1 MSGEKKLDPRLRR
14 HLQSLKRAGLEYVS
28 ASRFAAPLDDLAA
41 AMPEPESRI
50 EEGRASST
58 ATKQQE
64 TPTMLFGAELQRA
77 SAPTPLSSS
86 AKDESL
92 AILAAEVAQC
102 VRCPELVASR
112 SRTVFADGGSHAEI
126 CFVGEAP
133 GADEDE
139 QGVPFVGRAGQL
151 LTDMIVKGLK
161 LSRRDVYICNVI
173 KCRPEGNRNPTW
185 QEMTN
190 CQLHLERQL
199 DIIQPKVVV
208 ALGKHA
214 AAFLMGRKPEQT
226 PIGKLRGHWTEYR
239 GIPVMPTW
247 HPAYI
252 LRGGPNPPSKREF
265 WNDMKEVMRK
275 IGRPVD

>member
-1 MSGEKKLDPRLRR
+1 MNRPKKIDPRLRR

-28 ASRFAAPLDDLAA
+28 ASRLAVPLDELLA
-41 AMPEPESRI
+41 
-50 EEGRASST
+50 
-58 ATKQQE
+58 E
-64 TPTMLFGAELQRA
+64 TPTAEP
-77 SAPTPLSSS
+77 PTPTTSESPEESVPTKLFNDPKPAAKPPVASVSN
-86 AKDESL
+86 KDEAL
-92 AILAAEVAQC
+92 AILAAEVAEC

-133 GADEDE
+133 GADEDAT
-139 QGVPFVGRAGQL
+139 GVPFVGRAGQL

-161 LSRRDVYICNVI
+161 MSRQDVYICNVI

-185 QEMTN
+185 DEMTN
-190 CQLHLERQL
+190 CQTHLERQL
-199 DIIQPKVVV
+199 EIVKPKVIV
-208 ALGKHA
+208 ALGKHSC
-214 AAFLMGRKPEQT
+214 AFLMGRKPEQT
-226 PIGKLRGHWTEYR
+226 PIGKLRGHWTEYQ

-252 LRGGPNPPSKREF
+252 LRGGPSGPAKREF

-275 IGRPVD
+275 IGKPVD

>member
-1 MSGEKKLDPRLRR
+1 MSDRNKIDPRLRR
-14 HLQSLKRAGLEYVS
+14 HLQSLKRAGLEYVA
-28 ASRFAAPLDDLAA
+28 ASRFAVSLDELPPPTLTVEPAPLSNSV
-41 AMPEPESRI
+41 ESGPAIRQEEVAKPMVAPRI
-50 EEGRASST
+50 QTSD
-58 ATKQQE
+58 
-64 TPTMLFGAELQRA
+64 
-77 SAPTPLSSS
+77 S
-86 AKDESL
+86 AKDEAL
-92 AILAAEVAQC
+92 AILAQEVSTC
-102 VRCPELVASR
+102 VRCPDLVASR

-133 GADEDE
+133 GADEDAT
-139 QGVPFVGRAGQL
+139 GVPFVGRAGQL

-161 LSRRDVYICNVI
+161 MSRQDVYICNVV

-185 QEMTN
+185 EEMTN
-190 CQLHLERQL
+190 CQGYLEKQL
-199 DIIQPKVVV
+199 EIIQPKVIV
-208 ALGKHA
+208 ALGKHSC
-214 AAFLMGRKPEQT
+214 AFLMGRKPEQT

-252 LRGGPNPPSKREF
+252 LRNNSPDSPVKREF

>member
-1 MSGEKKLDPRLRR
+1 MNRPKKIDPRLRR

-28 ASRFAAPLDDLAA
+28 ASRLEMPLDELLAESPGPA
-41 AMPEPESRI
+41 PSPSATEPPTQS
-50 EEGRASST
+50 
-58 ATKQQE
+58 AT
-64 TPTMLFGAELQRA
+64 TMLFDDAQSGARPPVA
-77 SAPTPLSSS
+77 SASN
-86 AKDESL
+86 KDEAL
-92 AILAAEVAQC
+92 AILSAEVAEC

-133 GADEDE
+133 GADEDAT
-139 QGVPFVGRAGQL
+139 GVPFVGRAGQL

-161 LSRRDVYICNVI
+161 MSRQDVYICNVI

-185 QEMTN
+185 DEMIN
-190 CQLHLERQL
+190 CQTHLERQL
-199 DIIQPKVVV
+199 DIVKPKVIV
-208 ALGKHA
+208 ALGKHSC
-214 AAFLMGRKPEQT
+214 AFLMGRKPEQT
-226 PIGKLRGHWTEYR
+226 PIGKLRGHWTEYQ

-252 LRGGPNPPSKREF
+252 LRGGPSGPAKREF

>member
-1 MSGEKKLDPRLRR
+1 MSDSKKLDPRLRR
-14 HLQSLKRAGLEYVS
+14 HLLALKRAGLNYV
-28 ASRFAAPLDDLAA
+28 AAYRFAVPVDDLLASPPPVEIESSRSDGGSEEAA
-41 AMPEPESRI
+41 
-50 EEGRASST
+50 
-58 ATKQQE
+58 
-64 TPTMLFGAELQRA
+64 PTHFNEKREH
-77 SAPTPLSSS
+77 APTPMTPSTSN
-86 AKDESL
+86 KDESL
-92 AILAAEVAQC
+92 AILADEVAQC

-133 GADEDE
+133 GADEDA

-151 LTDMIVKGLK
+151 LTDMIVKGLRM
-161 LSRRDVYICNVI
+161 SRHDVYICNVI

-185 QEMTN
+185 QEMVN
-190 CQLHLERQL
+190 CQMHLERQL
-199 DIIQPKVVV
+199 DIIQPKVIV
-208 ALGKHA
+208 ALGKHST
-214 AAFLMGRKPEQT
+214 AFLMGRKPEQT

-275 IGRPVD
+275 LGKPID

>member
-1 MSGEKKLDPRLRR
+1 MSGPKKIDPRLRR
-14 HLQSLKRAGLEYVS
+14 HLQSLKRAGLDYVS
-28 ASRFAAPLDDLAA
+28 ASHFAVPIDELLA
-41 AMPEPESRI
+41 
-50 EEGRASST
+50 
-58 ATKQQE
+58 E
-64 TPTMLFGAELQRA
+64 TPAVDPTPTPLEEPVESAATMLFNEPEPVANPPVV
-77 SAPTPLSSS
+77 SVSD
-86 AKDESL
+86 KDEAL
-92 AILAAEVAQC
+92 AILAAEVSQC

-133 GADEDE
+133 GADEDAT
-139 QGVPFVGRAGQL
+139 GVPFVGRAGQL

-161 LSRRDVYICNVI
+161 MSRRDVYICNVI

-185 QEMTN
+185 DEMTN
-190 CQLHLERQL
+190 CQTHLERQL
-199 DIIQPKVVV
+199 DIVRPKVIV
-208 ALGKHA
+208 ALGKHSC
-214 AAFLMGRKPEQT
+214 AFLMGRKPEQT
-226 PIGKLRGHWTEYR
+226 PIGKLRGHWTSYL

-252 LRGGPNPPSKREF
+252 LRGGPGGPAKREF